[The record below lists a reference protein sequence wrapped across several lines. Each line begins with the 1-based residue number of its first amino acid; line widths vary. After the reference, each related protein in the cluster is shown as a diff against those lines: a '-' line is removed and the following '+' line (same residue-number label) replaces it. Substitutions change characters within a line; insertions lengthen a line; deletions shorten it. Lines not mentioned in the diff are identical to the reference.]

1 MGSSS
6 SKAAAP
12 KTVNGL
18 STQTNISEVSSG
30 THLIEIHMPSAGMG
44 IGFVIAF
51 VLISLALYTCHWQ
64 CRRCTRPRSR
74 RRQAAYSL
82 AAPTY
87 PLAPLAPIPASP
99 PVYRP
104 DDPMQALVLFA
115 QLQQQQ
121 QPDIAALTDELRLI
135 SSRPRFSV
143 LDETVP
149 ASPTSSAPSTSAPT
163 VPAASP
169 ALLSLGSISLGSTAR
184 SPARLTAAPVL

>member
-12 KTVNGL
+12 KEVNGL
-18 STQTNISEVSSG
+18 STQTNISEVSSR

-44 IGFVIAF
+44 IGFIIAF
-51 VLISLALYTCHWQ
+51 VLVSLALYTCHQQ
-64 CRRCTRPRSR
+64 CRRCTRPKSR
-74 RRQAAYSL
+74 RRQAAAAYSL
-82 AAPTY
+82 AAPPY
-87 PLAPLAPIPASP
+87 PLAPLAPIPASQ

-121 QPDIAALTDELRLI
+121 QRDIAALTDELRLL

-143 LDETVP
+143 VDETVP
-149 ASPTSSAPSTSAPT
+149 ASPASSSAPSTPAPT
-163 VPAASP
+163 AQATPS
-169 ALLSLGSISLGSTAR
+169 ALHSLGSTAR

>member
-12 KTVNGL
+12 KEVNGL

-51 VLISLALYTCHWQ
+51 VLISLALYTCHRQ
-64 CRRCTRPRSR
+64 CRRCTRPKSR

-82 AAPTY
+82 AAPAY
-87 PLAPLAPIPASP
+87 PLAPIPASP

-121 QPDIAALTDELRLI
+121 QRDIAALTDELRLI

-143 LDETVP
+143 IDETVP
-149 ASPTSSAPSTSAPT
+149 APPTPAPT
-163 VPAASP
+163 VPVV
-169 ALLSLGSISLGSTAR
+169 SLPSLGSTSLG

>member
-12 KTVNGL
+12 KSVNGL

-30 THLIEIHMPSAGMG
+30 THLLEIHMPSAGMG
-44 IGFVIAF
+44 IGFIIAF
-51 VLISLALYTCHWQ
+51 VLVSLALYTCHRQ
-64 CRRCTRPRSR
+64 CRRCTRPKSR
-74 RRQAAYSL
+74 RRQAAAAYSL
-82 AAPTY
+82 TAPPY

-121 QPDIAALTDELRLI
+121 QRDIAALTDELRLL

-143 LDETVP
+143 VDETMP
-149 ASPTSSAPSTSAPT
+149 ASPASSSAPPTPAPT
-163 VPAASP
+163 AQATPS
-169 ALLSLGSISLGSTAR
+169 ALHSLGSTAR
-184 SPARLTAAPVL
+184 SPTRLTAAPVL

>member
-12 KTVNGL
+12 KEVNGL

-51 VLISLALYTCHWQ
+51 VLISLALYTCHRQ
-64 CRRCTRPRSR
+64 CRRCTRPKSR

-82 AAPTY
+82 AAPSY
-87 PLAPLAPIPASP
+87 PLAPIPTAPS
-99 PVYRP
+99 VYRP

-121 QPDIAALTDELRLI
+121 QRDIAALTDELRLI

-143 LDETVP
+143 IDETVP
-149 ASPTSSAPSTSAPT
+149 ASQAPSASPTPAPA
-163 VPAASP
+163 VPAV
-169 ALLSLGSISLGSTAR
+169 SLPSLGSTSLG